1 MATIKDVAQAAQVS
15 TAAVSRVL
23 NKDDNIS
30 VSPEVRA
37 RIFQAAHVLG
47 YVSPRQRKAAEH
59 KTHLVI
65 GVADWRIIRPDRHN
79 VRLSSLSCLVQ
90 MMTDQYEVTFIRL
103 TFGEPQKVDGII
115 ALGVFSEKEIDF
127 LRSLSF
133 AIVFVNSN
141 QHNYG
146 FDQVQVDFDRAEG
159 TADGDGTGVRRVLEA
174 VRQCGL
180 AETCRIYQA
189 STSELYGKVE
199 EVPQNENTPFHPYSP
214 YAVAKLYGYW
224 IVKEYREAYNMFCC
238 SGILF
243 NHESER
249 RGETFVTRKITL
261 AAARIAQGKQEK
273 LYLGNLSS
281 LRDWGYAKDYV
292 ECMWL
297 ILQHDRPEDF
307 VIAAGVQHSVREFC
321 HLAIK
326 YAGIELAFQGEGENE
341 KGVCV
346 SGPEHLVGKTLVE
359 VSPDFYRPTDVVNLW
374 GDPTKAKAELGWD
387 PGKTSFEELVRIMV
401 EADMA
406 KVAVER
412 AGDHVR
418 TNLAGDLEEGVGR

>member
-90 MMTDQYEVTFIRL
+90 MMTDQYEVTFVRL

-141 QHNYG
+141 QHNYE
-146 FDQVQVDFDRAEG
+146 FDQVQVDFERGQEQMVSYLLDQKRYTGLGYIGGIYDGANGRIG
-159 TADGDGTGVRRVLEA
+159 THRLAAIRRILEKRGQYDPRTFHVGEISRESGYALAKKAVEEHTLAEA
-174 VRQCGL
+174 VLLG
-180 AETCRIYQA
+180 
-189 STSELYGKVE
+189 SD
-199 EVPQNENTPFHPYSP
+199 EV
-214 YAVAKLYGYW
+214 A
-224 IVKEYREAYNMFCC
+224 
-238 SGILF
+238 
-243 NHESER
+243 
-249 RGETFVTRKITL
+249 
-261 AAARIAQGKQEK
+261 
-273 LYLGNLSS
+273 LS
-281 LRDWGYAKDYV
+281 
-292 ECMWL
+292 L
-297 ILQHDRPEDF
+297 IH
-307 VIAAGVQHSVREFC
+307 I
-321 HLAIK
+321 
-326 YAGIELAFQGEGENE
+326 
-341 KGVCV
+341 
-346 SGPEHLVGKTLVE
+346 
-359 VSPDFYRPTDVVNLW
+359 
-374 GDPTKAKAELGWD
+374 
-387 PGKTSFEELVRIMV
+387 
-401 EADMA
+401 
-406 KVAVER
+406 
-412 AGDHVR
+412 
-418 TNLAGDLEEGVGR
+418 

>member
-90 MMTDQYEVTFIRL
+90 MMTDQYEVTFVRL

-141 QHNYG
+141 QHNYE
-146 FDQVQVDFDRAEG
+146 FDQVQVDFDRGRILEKRGQYDPRTFHVGEISRESGYALAKKAVEEHTLAEAVLLGSDEVAEG
-159 TADGDGTGVRRVLEA
+159 ALEAFRELGVRVPKDVA
-174 VRQCGL
+174 VI
-180 AETCRIYQA
+180 IYQDIQTLE
-189 STSELYGKVE
+189 SKWPTGTCLE
-199 EVPQNENTPFHPYSP
+199 
-214 YAVAKLYGYW
+214 
-224 IVKEYREAYNMFCC
+224 MFP
-238 SGILF
+238 
-243 NHESER
+243 
-249 RGETFVTRKITL
+249 
-261 AAARIAQGKQEK
+261 
-273 LYLGNLSS
+273 
-281 LRDWGYAKDYV
+281 DYV
-292 ECMWL
+292 WENAL
-297 ILQHDRPEDF
+297 ELLFGRISQRRSQAVTVTVPT
-307 VIAAGVQHSVREFC
+307 
-321 HLAIK
+321 HLKI
-326 YAGIELAFQGEGENE
+326 
-341 KGVCV
+341 
-346 SGPEHLVGKTLVE
+346 
-359 VSPDFYRPTDVVNLW
+359 
-374 GDPTKAKAELGWD
+374 GDTA
-387 PGKTSFEELVRIMV
+387 
-401 EADMA
+401 
-406 KVAVER
+406 
-412 AGDHVR
+412 
-418 TNLAGDLEEGVGR
+418 

>member
-141 QHNYG
+141 QHNYE
-146 FDQVQVDFDRAEG
+146 FDQVQVDFDRGQEQMVSYLLDQKRYTG
-159 TADGDGTGVRRVLEA
+159 LGYIGGIYDGPNG
-174 VRQCGL
+174 
-180 AETCRIYQA
+180 RIGA
-189 STSELYGKVE
+189 HRL
-199 EVPQNENTPFHPYSP
+199 
-214 YAVAKLYGYW
+214 
-224 IVKEYREAYNMFCC
+224 
-238 SGILF
+238 
-243 NHESER
+243 
-249 RGETFVTRKITL
+249 
-261 AAARIAQGKQEK
+261 
-273 LYLGNLSS
+273 
-281 LRDWGYAKDYV
+281 
-292 ECMWL
+292 
-297 ILQHDRPEDF
+297 
-307 VIAAGVQHSVREFC
+307 AAGVVGTVWRP
-321 HLAIK
+321 
-326 YAGIELAFQGEGENE
+326 
-341 KGVCV
+341 
-346 SGPEHLVGKTLVE
+346 SGASWRSAASTTPEPSMWGK
-359 VSPDFYRPTDVVNLW
+359 S
-374 GDPTKAKAELGWD
+374 AE
-387 PGKTSFEELVRIMV
+387 
-401 EADMA
+401 
-406 KVAVER
+406 KVAMR
-412 AGDHVR
+412 WRRRPWRNILWPKLSCWAAMR
-418 TNLAGDLEEGVGR
+418 WLKAL